1 MSASKAN
8 ISSVDALRHFHL
20 QTINFNEETQQAL
33 TRLQI
38 ELKHAC
44 RYVEFE
50 LPAKL
55 KSEHEKW
62 LKILN
67 QSKQEVRQPSKQKSS
82 SEAQQIQ
89 RQASVR
95 VRELEE
101 RLEKAKQWK
110 QSKANPSNTQ
120 QSKATQI
127 QESKTKQSH
136 AKPGKSRQTRAK
148 TKAKKK
154 QSSAKQNQE
163 SNALSSKAK
172 R

>member
-110 QSKANPSNTQ
+110 QRLASLIDQPESTILKLKTFLLQDMDKAALLLKSHADTLDDY
-120 QSKATQI
+120 I
-127 QESKTKQSH
+127 QGTKQ
-136 AKPGKSRQTRAK
+136 P
-148 TKAKKK
+148 
-154 QSSAKQNQE
+154 
-163 SNALSSKAK
+163 
-172 R
+172 

>member
-110 QSKANPSNTQ
+110 QRLASLIDQPESTILKLKTFLLQDMDKAALLLKSHADTLDDY
-120 QSKATQI
+120 I
-127 QESKTKQSH
+127 QGTKQ
-136 AKPGKSRQTRAK
+136 PWI
-148 TKAKKK
+148 
-154 QSSAKQNQE
+154 
-163 SNALSSKAK
+163 SNLVSNNY
-172 R
+172 